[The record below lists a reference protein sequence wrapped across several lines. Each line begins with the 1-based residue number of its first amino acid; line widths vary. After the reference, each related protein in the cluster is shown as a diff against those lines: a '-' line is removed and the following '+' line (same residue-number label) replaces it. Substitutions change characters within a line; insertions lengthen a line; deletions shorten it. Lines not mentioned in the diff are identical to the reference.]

1 MSFLETNNKNTIL
14 INIQK
19 IVDFVYL
26 KNFQNILI
34 KDKSEFINEIENQIL
49 DIIKCQYKDDEL
61 VYEKELHLYEK
72 ERDKIRTQY
81 ENDYSLIN
89 SEYLKYKNSNNKAQY
104 LKRFRKH
111 CIILDQIPL
120 HKCSSNKQGKLIE
133 IFIKNNKKYNHRALI
148 PKKTYS
154 INSPSYVVCTGC
166 SLCFVSSFIKM
177 FCPNCKMEYF
187 SSKLDDNENENILPA
202 TWKDYHCKPIIV
214 NEMMKCIKCENIL
227 YINLLTKKLVCL
239 NKKCNFTSES
249 QNIIW
254 KCKICHKDFTSSAKI
269 FNPLENKILYYEVF
283 KSLIYKE
290 PCIPQRLYCCC
301 YVNKSAKYSHNKKC
315 KGELY
320 KGTVEGKP
328 IVVCGQCHAVN
339 FYEKFIWNCP
349 LCGIKFY
356 YNGLKYKKEVESNE
370 KEKPIMN
377 VLEMKNHKILSSFEK
392 NRQDKNMM
400 IDKNNKYNNSN
411 NPREKSHKHNF
422 SSNIRLLEKNLYN
435 NIKTIPSIEI
445 SNTLEYNKNTF
456 DTKNIIP
463 KCKYIKKKNKIKYKT
478 LYDILEERE
487 RRNINKSNK
496 IFDNF
501 KKQNQ
506 DNEIQKTQ
514 TSMQK
519 DKNSMFQNYFT
530 LSENRR
536 NKKYNFVS
544 NNSKNKYANEGQI
557 DNNDFSNKMN
567 DIMNASNSEELL
579 YKYNEKNKIYEYDNK
594 NLPKNVSGNLNYF
607 MKYGVYGYGLT
618 DSSKDIGISN
628 LTMDEKDKNNN
639 IFHYSKYGPK
649 TKNNIL
655 NYSKESPNRI
665 YIRNNI
671 SHNKDIEE
679 NDCQENNYKQSR
691 FRKYL
696 RNNNISNIKEKD
708 KIMKKENDNYKD
720 NDEDENNLDIQ
731 VKIYDSNKL
740 KKSHIFKK
748 IFLNKINKNLSP
760 IENNE
765 IKEENEINFEDNQMN
780 GKNNDMGIYQFGD
793 LEESIVSK
801 DDFMKIS
808 RECKIPSFDESNII
822 YIKPIG
828 QGSFGVIYL
837 IEEKNSKKQYALK
850 SVLCNDIEQ
859 ILKHKKEFELLYSLK
874 HPNLIKIFNVL
885 FKYLDMTTYILYVLM
900 EKADTDWNN
909 EIERRSKIKRNY
921 TEKELINIMKQL
933 VNVLLYFQKNNI
945 AHRDI
950 KPQNILIFP
959 NNVYKLSDLGEAKN
973 TKNNIQ
979 YATLKGNQ
987 FFMSPNLFF
996 AFKYSGNSQKVRHN
1010 VFKSDV
1016 FSLGYCFL
1024 YAMSLD
1030 LRLIKILR
1038 EKTLIDDVILII
1050 KQFGLESKYSTKFMS
1065 ILYKMIQTDENK
1077 RFDFI
1082 ELNAEINKNFL

>member
-14 INIQK
+14 INIPK
-19 IVDFVYL
+19 IVDFVYS

-34 KDKSEFINEIENQIL
+34 KDKSEFINDIENQIL
-49 DIIKCQYKDDEL
+49 YIIRCQYKDDESE
-61 VYEKELHLYEK
+61 YQKELHLYEK
-72 ERDKIRTQY
+72 EKDKIRTQY
-81 ENDYSLIN
+81 ENDFSLIN
-89 SEYLKYKNSNNKAQY
+89 KEYLKYKNNNNIKAQY

-111 CIILDQIPL
+111 CVNLDQIPF
-120 HKCSSNKQGKLIE
+120 HKCSPNKQGKLIE
-133 IFIKNNKKYNHRALI
+133 IFIKNNNKYNHRAFEK
-148 PKKTYS
+148 KKTYS
-154 INSPSYVVCTGC
+154 INSSSYVVCTGC

-177 FCPNCKMEYF
+177 FCPNCKTEYF

-214 NEMMKCIKCENIL
+214 NEVMKCIKCENIL
-227 YINLLTKKLVCL
+227 YLNLMNKKLVCL
-239 NKKCNFTSES
+239 NKKCNFTSEP

-254 KCKICHKDFTSSAKI
+254 KCKICQKDFTSSAKI
-269 FNPLENKILYYEVF
+269 FNPLENKLLYYEVF
-283 KSLIYKE
+283 NSLIYRE
-290 PCIPQRLYCCC
+290 PCTPQRLYCCC
-301 YVNKSAKYSHNKKC
+301 YVNKNVKYLHNRKC

-328 IVVCGQCHAVN
+328 IVVCGLCHAVN

-349 LCGIKFY
+349 LCGIRFY
-356 YNGLKYKKEVESNE
+356 YNGLKYKREIEINE
-370 KEKPIMN
+370 KDKPVMNIM
-377 VLEMKNHKILSSFEK
+377 EMKNHKIISSFEK
-392 NRQDKNMM
+392 YRQENHM
-400 IDKNNKYNNSN
+400 IMDKNNLYSNPNNK
-411 NPREKSHKHNF
+411 RDKSHRHNF
-422 SSNIRLLEKNLYN
+422 SSNIRLLEKNMYN

-445 SNTLEYNKNTF
+445 SNTLDYNKNTF
-456 DTKNIIP
+456 DTRNIIP

-487 RRNINKSNK
+487 KNKINKSNN
-496 IFDNF
+496 IFDSI

-519 DKNSMFQNYFT
+519 DKNSMLQNYFT

-536 NKKYNFVS
+536 NKKYNFIS
-544 NNSKNKYANEGQI
+544 NNNKNNFVNEGNT
-557 DNNDFSNKMN
+557 DTNDFSTKMN
-567 DIMNASNSEELL
+567 DIINASNSEELL
-579 YKYNEKNKIYEYDNK
+579 YKYNENNKIYDYDNK
-594 NLPKNVSGNLNYF
+594 NLQKKVSGDLNYF
-607 MKYGVYGYGLT
+607 FKYGVYGYGLT
-618 DSSKDIGISN
+618 DSSKDIGVSN
-628 LTMDEKDKNNN
+628 LTMDEKDKNNS
-639 IFHYSKYGPK
+639 IFHYNKYGNK
-649 TKNNIL
+649 DKDNIL
-655 NYSKESPNRI
+655 NYSKESPNRRN
-665 YIRNNI
+665 IRNNI
-671 SHNKDIEE
+671 SHNKEVK
-679 NDCQENNYKQSR
+679 NDDNDNKESKYKQSR

-696 RNNNISNIKEKD
+696 RSNNISNVKEND
-708 KIMKKENDNYKD
+708 KIMEKD
-720 NDEDENNLDIQ
+720 NDVDENNLDIK

-740 KKSHIFKK
+740 KKSQVFKK
-748 IFLNKINKNLSP
+748 IFLNRINKNLSP

-765 IKEENEINFEDNQMN
+765 IKEENEINFEDNQIN
-780 GKNNDMGIYQFGD
+780 DNNNDMGICQFGD

-801 DDFMKIS
+801 DEFMKIS
-808 RECKIPSFDESNII
+808 KECKIPSFDESNII

-837 IEEKNSKKQYALK
+837 IEEKSSKKQFALK

-859 ILKHKKEFELLYSLK
+859 ILKHKKEFELLYSLN
-874 HPNLIKIFNVL
+874 HPNLIKIYNVL

-909 EIERRSKIKRNY
+909 EIERRSKMKRNY

-933 VNVLLYFQKNNI
+933 ANVLLYFQKNNL

-959 NNVYKLSDLGEAKN
+959 NNVYKVSDLGEAKN

-996 AFKYSGNSQKVRHN
+996 AFKYSGNSQKVKHN

-1030 LRLIKILR
+1030 LRLIKNLR

-1050 KQFGLESKYSTKFMS
+1050 KQFGLESKYSPKFMS
-1065 ILYKMIQTDENK
+1065 IIYKMIQTDENK
-1077 RFDFI
+1077 RYDFI
-1082 ELNAEINKNFL
+1082 ELNAEINKNFS

>member
-1 MSFLETNNKNTIL
+1 MSFLENNNKNTIL

-26 KNFQNILI
+26 KNFKNILI
-34 KDKSEFINEIENQIL
+34 KDKSEFINDIENQIL
-49 DIIKCQYKDDEL
+49 DIIKCYYKDEEL
-61 VYEKELHLYEK
+61 EYQKELNLYEK
-72 ERDKIRTQY
+72 EKDKIRTQY
-81 ENDYSLIN
+81 ENDFSLIN
-89 SEYLKYKNSNNKAQY
+89 SEYLKYKNNNNKTQY

-111 CIILDQIPL
+111 CVNLDQIPL

-133 IFIKNNKKYNHRALI
+133 IFIKNNNKYNHRAFAS
-148 PKKTYS
+148 KKFYS
-154 INSPSYVVCTGC
+154 INSHSYVVCTGC
-166 SLCFVSSFIKM
+166 SLCFVSTFIRM
-177 FCPNCKMEYF
+177 YCPNCKTEYF

-214 NEMMKCIKCENIL
+214 NEVMKCIKCENIL

-254 KCKICHKDFTSSAKI
+254 RCKICQKDFTSSAKI

-283 KSLIYKE
+283 KSLIYRE

-301 YVNKSAKYSHNKKC
+301 YVNKKAKYSHNKKC

-328 IVVCGQCHAVN
+328 IVVCSQCHAVN

-349 LCGIKFY
+349 LCGIRFY
-356 YNGLKYKKEVESNE
+356 YNGLKYKKEVDTNE
-370 KEKPIMN
+370 KDKITKNMN
-377 VLEMKNHKILSSFEK
+377 NHRILSSFEK
-392 NRQDKNMM
+392 YRQEKKMM
-400 IDKNNKYNNSN
+400 IDKNNLYNNPDNS
-411 NPREKSHKHNF
+411 REKSHRHNF

-435 NIKTIPSIEI
+435 NIKTIPSNEI
-445 SNTLEYNKNTF
+445 SNTLEYNRNTF

-487 RRNINKSNK
+487 KHKINKSNK
-496 IFDNF
+496 IFDNV

-514 TSMQK
+514 TSIQK
-519 DKNSMFQNYFT
+519 DKNSMLQNYFT

-536 NKKYNFVS
+536 NKKYNFIS
-544 NNSKNKYANEGQI
+544 NNKINNYVNEGQ
-557 DNNDFSNKMN
+557 NDINEFSFKMN
-567 DIMNASNSEELL
+567 DIINASNSEELL
-579 YKYNEKNKIYEYDNK
+579 YKYNENNKIYDYDNK
-594 NLPKNVSGNLNYF
+594 NLQKKESKKLNYF
-607 MKYGVYGYGLT
+607 SKFGIYGYGLT
-618 DSSKDIGISN
+618 DSSKDIGTTN

-639 IFHYSKYGPK
+639 IFNYSKFGEK
-649 TKNNIL
+649 TKDNIL
-655 NYSKESPNRI
+655 NYSKESPNRRN
-665 YIRNNI
+665 IRKNI
-671 SHNKDIEE
+671 SQNKEVE
-679 NDCQENNYKQSR
+679 NDDNHESKYKQSR

-696 RNNNISNIKEKD
+696 RSNNISNIKESD
-708 KIMKKENDNYKD
+708 KIMEKENDNYKA
-720 NDEDENNLDIQ
+720 NDVNENSLDIK

-740 KKSHIFKK
+740 KKSQIFKK
-748 IFLNKINKNLSP
+748 IFLNKIDKNLSP
-760 IENNE
+760 DENNE
-765 IKEENEINFEDNQMN
+765 IKEENEINFEDNQI
-780 GKNNDMGIYQFGD
+780 NDHNMGICQFGD
-793 LEESIVSK
+793 LEESLVSK

-808 RECKIPSFDESNII
+808 RECKIPSFDEKNII

-837 IEEKNSKKQYALK
+837 IEEKNTKKQYALK

-859 ILKHKKEFELLYSLK
+859 ILKHKKEFELLYSLN
-874 HPNLIKIFNVL
+874 HPNLIKIYNVL

-909 EIERRSKIKRNY
+909 EIEIRSKMKRNY

-933 VNVLLYFQKNNI
+933 VNVLLYFQKNNL

-959 NNVYKLSDLGEAKN
+959 NNVYKVSDLGEAKN

-996 AFKYSGNSQKVRHN
+996 AFKYSGNSQKVKHN

-1050 KQFGLESKYSTKFMS
+1050 KQFGLESKYSTKFMN
-1065 ILYKMIQTDENK
+1065 IIYKMIQTDENK

-1082 ELNAEINKNFL
+1082 ELNEEINKNFS